1 MKGSWAQQE
10 LALNF
15 GNQSLYALANGCLN
29 LSKLISLSKKHKV
42 LLSLIS
48 VADRLSMILLSRPF
62 FYIKNKKP
70 DRLVQ
75 GQLYIL
81 KYNDLPHPWV
91 LAILPNGEALGILAH
106 TTKRCSSFTE
116 KKLVAAA
123 AKLVVVVVETQVLL
137 VLLTAYGSAAL
148 GQLFF
153 FHVVLIRK
161 EDDSDLSS
169 DESLDLDSPKKTRF
183 AICRKTIPE
192 TEEQILSARI
202 DNAPEST
209 KKQGGFR
216 AAISPWKLIKMS
228 RQKAQ
233 LVEDEEGRKDKKKSE
248 IMLVNKLERVNGNKG

>member
-62 FYIKNKKP
+62 FYIKNKVLLLFQEAAITFLELQELNFSFKTF
-70 DRLVQ
+70 L
-75 GQLYIL
+75 LYEHVAGNQIVYF
-81 KYNDLPHPWV
+81 KPHPWV

-161 EDDSDLSS
+161 GVRTFDYIIARKEENALMEED
-169 DESLDLDSPKKTRF
+169 
-183 AICRKTIPE
+183 
-192 TEEQILSARI
+192 
-202 DNAPEST
+202 
-209 KKQGGFR
+209 
-216 AAISPWKLIKMS
+216 M
-228 RQKAQ
+228 
-233 LVEDEEGRKDKKKSE
+233 
-248 IMLVNKLERVNGNKG
+248 

>member
-15 GNQSLYALANGCLN
+15 GFL
-29 LSKLISLSKKHKV
+29 
-42 LLSLIS
+42 
-48 VADRLSMILLSRPF
+48 
-62 FYIKNKKP
+62 
-70 DRLVQ
+70 
-75 GQLYIL
+75 
-81 KYNDLPHPWV
+81 
-91 LAILPNGEALGILAH
+91 LGILMCEVMDWNCFFISATSLGSRHSSQWRGIGDLAH
-106 TTKRCSSFTE
+106 TTKRCKF
-116 KKLVAAA
+116 KLTKEIVAAA
-123 AKLVVVVVETQVLL
+123 AKLVVVVVETQLTVSRLFGTAILL
-137 VLLTAYGSAAL
+137 SRCSHP
-148 GQLFF
+148 Q
-153 FHVVLIRK
+153 
-161 EDDSDLSS
+161 DLSS

-233 LVEDEEGRKDKKKSE
+233 LGAESGPSNICRF
-248 IMLVNKLERVNGNKG
+248 G